1 MTSHGK
7 RSQVQVFMTKYDL
20 GGGYIG
26 EGGGKC
32 IGRGGDLK
40 KCEVTYNKNED
51 GIKDHTVYNAIFA
64 RQLSIL
70 K

>member
-1 MTSHGK
+1 MIWEGDTLV
-7 RSQVQVFMTKYDL
+7 RE
-20 GGGYIG
+20 G
-26 EGGGKC
+26 EC
-32 IGRGGDLK
+32 VGRGGDLK
-40 KCEVTYNKNED
+40 KYDVTYNKNED